1 MAVKCFWRTRESAWN
16 KNININTC
24 RNWEIPPANRAYL
37 LPAEQHD
44 RQALPQ
50 SSQFSLTRLKNGQ
63 NTRKCYKHI
72 SQANPTEDD
81 NQCISCVC
89 DCVCVC
95 RRDRQT
101 DRQRQR
107 DRVCVCV
114 TVYVCV
120 RERKRQTDRQTDSQ
134 TETDRQRERA
144 RETDRQSRQKETKRE
159 RKKHIDNTR
168 NIATNIGRK
177 INEKSI

>member
-1 MAVKCFWRTRESAWN
+1 MRTFSWLLALSRNRSMAVKCFWRTRESAWN

-81 NQCISCVC
+81 NQCISCVLWLC
-89 DCVCVC
+89 M
-95 RRDRQT
+95 
-101 DRQRQR
+101 
-107 DRVCVCV
+107 CVCV

-120 RERKRQTDRQTDSQ
+120 GETERQ
-134 TETDRQRERA
+134 TDRQRERE
-144 RETDRQSRQKETKRE
+144 RERESSCVCVCDCICVCEREKETDWQTDR
-159 RKKHIDNTR
+159 
-168 NIATNIGRK
+168 
-177 INEKSI
+177 